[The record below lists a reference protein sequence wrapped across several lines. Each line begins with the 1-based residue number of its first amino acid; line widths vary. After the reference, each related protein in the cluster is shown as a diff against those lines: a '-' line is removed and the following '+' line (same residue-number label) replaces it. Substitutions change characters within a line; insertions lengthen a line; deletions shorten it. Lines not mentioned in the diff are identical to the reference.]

1 MVKEG
6 KKLKIYRYIWINTR
20 YKNMRNFLMTL
31 AIALL
36 CAGTGYAQD
45 QIFWEKGTKLK
56 WSDFKGKP
64 KSDTMKSAM
73 TSSGIK
79 FKVRSADGGEGKM
92 KLIFSISAKFSP
104 QRSWVRP
111 GKESKYLLAHEQI
124 HFDIAELFAR
134 RLRKGLTQAYLTNSF
149 QTEFKD
155 VYYSTLQDMEQ
166 YKKRFNKATNYS
178 RNKDYH
184 KEWAEKIQKELKE
197 LTKFAQNKPVEKIVI
212 LQKKEQ

>member
-1 MVKEG
+1 
-6 KKLKIYRYIWINTR
+6 
-20 YKNMRNFLMTL
+20 MRILFLSL
-31 AIALL
+31 AFAF
-36 CAGTGYAQD
+36 AFVSTSYAQE
-45 QIFWEKGTKLK
+45 QIIWEKGSKLK

-79 FKVRSADGGEGKM
+79 FKVRSADGGKGKM
-92 KLIFSISAKFSP
+92 KLIFSIAAKFSP

-134 RLRKGLTQAYLTNSF
+134 RLRKNLTQAYLSNSF

-166 YKKRFNKATNYS
+166 YKKRFNKATEYS
-178 RNKDYH
+178 RNKEYH
-184 KEWAEKIQKELKE
+184 KEWAEKIEKELKDYS
-197 LTKFAQNKPVEKIVI
+197 KFAQNKPVEKIII
-212 LQKKEQ
+212 LEQKEQ